1 MRVLTVEFVRS
12 AAGPEGFPR
21 DPIPQVAL
29 VGRSNVGKST
39 LINALAKQTVAR
51 TSAAPGKTRLANI
64 YKVRLQTG
72 AHGWRPV
79 ENVENVEN
87 VEDADHTAALDA
99 TEAARPRF
107 SGTLYLVDLPGYGY
121 ARGGAEAANEFERL
135 TTNYFEQ
142 AGRPDSRAWVAGVVH
157 ALDARHPGLP
167 QDVKAATW
175 LERFGVPA
183 IAVATKV
190 DKLSQAERARGRRVF
205 DNSVKG
211 PVLPISAVTG
221 EGLDELWKL
230 IVKLASRQP

>member
-1 MRVLTVEFVRS
+1 LKVLTVEFVRS

-21 DPIPQVAL
+21 DPIPQIAL

-39 LINALAKQTVAR
+39 LINALAKATVAR

-72 AHGWRPV
+72 AHGWRQDDDKAGDTV
-79 ENVENVEN
+79 SV
-87 VEDADHTAALDA
+87 DAS
-99 TEAARPRF
+99 EPSRPRF

-121 ARGGAEAANEFERL
+121 ARGGGAAADEFQRL

-142 AGRPDSRAWVAGVVH
+142 HGRPDSRAWVAGVVH

-167 QDVKAATW
+167 QDAKAATW

-211 PVLPISAVTG
+211 PVLPVSAVTG

-230 IVKLASRQP
+230 ILKLASRQP